1 MNIRVWLISATLFI
15 TGSVQAAYE
24 HPDDPWESFNRK
36 VFAFNDTL
44 DRWVLKPVAQGYR
57 YVTPG
62 FVDKAI
68 TNFFHNFADVPHLA
82 NTLLQLKGR
91 ESAITFTRI
100 VFNTTWGIGGLID
113 IATAWDLPVQEEDF
127 GQTLNYYGAPEGNYL
142 IIPIFGPSTVTEAIG
157 RVPDAFF
164 DPVSFLFHSP
174 ENYALPITEAI
185 DARADLIP
193 AEGLLTGDKYASL
206 RSLYLQRRDYL
217 IHDGEVQ
224 DSFLEDEEDYSDF

>member
-1 MNIRVWLISATLFI
+1 MNIRVWLLTAAMLI

-36 VFAFNDTL
+36 IFVFNDTL
-44 DRWVLKPVAQGYR
+44 DRWVFRPVAKGYR
-57 YVTPG
+57 FITPG

-82 NTLLQLKGR
+82 NNIFQLKGR
-91 ESAITFTRI
+91 ASAITFNRI

-113 IATAWDLPVQEEDF
+113 ISSAWDLPVQDEDF
-127 GQTLNYYGAPEGNYL
+127 GQTMNYYGAPEGNYL
-142 IIPIFGPSTVTEAIG
+142 IIPIFGPATVSDAIG
-157 RVPDAFF
+157 RIPDAFL
-164 DPVSFLFHSP
+164 DPVSFFFHSP
-174 ENYALPITEAI
+174 ENYILPITEVV

-193 AEGLLTGDKYASL
+193 AEGLLTGDKYTAL
-206 RSLYLQRRDYL
+206 RNLYLQRREYL
-217 IHDGEVQ
+217 INDGEVT